1 MLFDKKFDLIFSL
14 GEDCACTSY
23 LRRFNLQ
30 EYSYPFDW
38 LTKADFFTRM
48 DLLIND
54 FDGFLEKENLAIIA
68 YSYQKTIN
76 KHTDDYKDTKTDF
89 HFYHDFDTK
98 MPFDKAFALVKAKY
112 QRRIARLYQQIQSAQ
127 DILICWWSRDKHQ
140 DIDKVKASCT
150 RLSQKFA
157 GKNISMLL
165 IESGKESQQFYP
177 LNANGGGG
185 IMLLQYDNTS
195 FKHNPN
201 YNATMGNEANNNAI
215 FEKIERKKKSKDY
228 AKLAIFYIV
237 NFFIN
242 FAPLKKSRRR
252 LRDKWRFYFFRD
264 KL

>member
-38 LTKADFFTRM
+38 LTNADFFTRV

-54 FDGFLEKENLAIIA
+54 FKGFLEKENLAIIA

-89 HFYHDFDTK
+89 YFYHDFDTK
-98 MPFDKAFALVKAKY
+98 IPFDKAFALVKAKY

-140 DIDKVKASCT
+140 DIDKVQEFYE
-150 RLSQKFA
+150 RLSQKFS

-165 IESGKESQQFYP
+165 IESGKDSHQFYK
-177 LNANGGGG
+177 LKANGGGG
-185 IMLLQYDNTS
+185 LCCCNMIILLLSIIQTITQLWAMNQIIMLYSRRFGEKEMPNTIS
-195 FKHNPN
+195 NLP
-201 YNATMGNEANNNAI
+201 
-215 FEKIERKKKSKDY
+215 
-228 AKLAIFYIV
+228 
-237 NFFIN
+237 FFIHSN
-242 FAPLKKSRRR
+242 HSSISFH
-252 LRDKWRFYFFRD
+252 
-264 KL
+264 